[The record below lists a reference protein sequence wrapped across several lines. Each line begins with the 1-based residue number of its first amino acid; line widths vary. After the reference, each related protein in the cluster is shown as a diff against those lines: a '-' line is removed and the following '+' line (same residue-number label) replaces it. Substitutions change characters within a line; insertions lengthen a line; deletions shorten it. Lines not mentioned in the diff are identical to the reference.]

1 MGLSRHARAVLTAV
15 LVAWVATSWVRGA
28 RADAPAGATSMVVF
42 VDDAP
47 ATQGRSA
54 AVLAAIRAELVDLDV
69 AVRII
74 SATGPPDVRAR
85 MERVAGEKSAG
96 GRTLG
101 ALWLDLAT
109 PDLLLFIA
117 NADGTRVLIRR
128 IRVVKGAEGAAIE
141 EMGIVVRSTVSALLE
156 GRAIGMEGAASTPT
170 PLPQPAAQP
179 APPPSVLP
187 GASAS
192 EATPPVARPVPD
204 ATFAPRPAAPS
215 ARSVGAPPLAP
226 TRSEAAS
233 LGRLRASIDYVGT
246 VFTSPGS
253 WQSGL
258 LLGARYV
265 TSFRGYVGAGYTLFP
280 TAAVTGADGV
290 VLGLQERPID
300 AVLGYERLVVPR
312 VRLGGE
318 VVLVADVATRSSQ
331 AVPSGFHSTP
341 DATRALW
348 AASPRLRGELRAFAG
363 MWVGA
368 GVGADVGL
376 GNFAY
381 VVSPDTGAVVRPLP
395 VRPRVELGVTV
406 DLF

>member
-15 LVAWVATSWVRGA
+15 LVAWVATSSVRGA
-28 RADAPAGATSMVVF
+28 RADAAAGATSMVVF

-54 AVLAAIRAELVDLDV
+54 AVLGAIRAELVDLDV
-69 AVRII
+69 AVRVI
-74 SATGPPDVRAR
+74 SATGPPDVRGR
-85 MERVAGEKSAG
+85 MERVAGEKSAS

-156 GRAIGMEGAASTPT
+156 GRAIGMEGAASSPT
-170 PLPQPAAQP
+170 PLPQPG
-179 APPPSVLP
+179 PPPSVLP
-187 GASAS
+187 GAPAS
-192 EATPPVARPVPD
+192 ETPPPVARPVPD
-204 ATFAPRPAAPS
+204 ATFAPRPAPS
-215 ARSVGAPPLAP
+215 ARSVVGPPPTP

-280 TAAVTGADGV
+280 TAVTGADGV

-312 VRLGGE
+312 LRLAGE
-318 VVLVADVATRSSQ
+318 IVLVADVATRSSQ

-348 AASPRLRGELRAFAG
+348 AASPRVRGELRAFAG
-363 MWVGA
+363 VWVGA